1 MTTGYHICRPSDPK
15 TVSCEI
21 LNSMDPFLDKKKVY
35 GNIGPFEGKKKK
47 KDPLWRE
54 ICRRVAQS
62 LRETLKA
69 ANRIRPKNA
78 YSV

>member
-47 KDPLWRE
+47 RIHCGEKYAGVW
-54 ICRRVAQS
+54 
-62 LRETLKA
+62 LKVSEK
-69 ANRIRPKNA
+69 R
-78 YSV
+78 